1 MGSLVRF
8 ILVAHFS
15 IKTVSLICLVVSI
28 LPDQDLLQCFLWSS
42 NALWFESETPFE
54 GSFWSEDLGTRDV
67 QQAMTR
73 ARFAEIWSTL
83 RIYDGVSFPEDPRK
97 LVKPLLDEMSK
108 NFQDNLIMG
117 KDKSIDEIMI
127 GYFGK
132 KCTQTFF
139 IPRKPSKQKME

>member
-1 MGSLVRF
+1 MLMGLSPKCRLKG
-8 ILVAHFS
+8 H
-15 IKTVSLICLVVSI
+15 
-28 LPDQDLLQCFLWSS
+28 
-42 NALWFESETPFE
+42 
-54 GSFWSEDLGTRDV
+54 WSEDLGTRDV

-73 ARFAEIWSTL
+73 ARFAEIIWSSTL

-132 KCTQTFF
+132 
-139 IPRKPSKQKME
+139 